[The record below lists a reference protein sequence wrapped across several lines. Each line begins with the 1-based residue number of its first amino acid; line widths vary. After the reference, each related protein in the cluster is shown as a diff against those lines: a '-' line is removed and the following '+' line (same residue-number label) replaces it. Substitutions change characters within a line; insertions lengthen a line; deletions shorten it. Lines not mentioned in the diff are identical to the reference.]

1 MGFLGK
7 LILGIVLVALAYVA
21 SVCINS
27 FLVNSSFGFDTDL
40 LQDST
45 TLVIFGL
52 LCAVILLKFLF
63 DSLDD
68 KNKKKKKSGISD
80 KGKDEKGNEVKQYF
94 SNDFVTVKELETKP
108 EYNFTTFKNLRN
120 VKNDGILI
128 RADRKDHDMAIN
140 FIKPIH
146 TIILGTTSSG
156 KTTNFIEPTMQ
167 LLSMTQAKP
176 SFVVT
181 DPKGELFEYNS
192 EKLKKEGYEVIVLD
206 LKNPFASAQWNPLSH
221 VYKNYHRAY
230 SLEKEVKVHP
240 AGDNPANYKLM
251 TEQNFDYTRTSWYE
265 FNKTAYIS
273 KQALERDMRVTHGK
287 LKDDSLA
294 ELKDVAQSIAPVK
307 NTKDSSWETTAQNL
321 IQAVCLA
328 MLEDSMDKEL
338 GLTLDKFNFYNV
350 GKIAN
355 YLDPTTGRNRDPY
368 SSLKTYLFNYRDKF
382 SKVSGLANTALN
394 NADATV
400 KNYMGF
406 VSSGLSLFNDSG
418 ICYMTSGDTIDLS
431 KVDDKPTAIFIRIPD
446 ELEIRHPL
454 GTLFVSQLYKRLVE
468 KADSQGGKLKR
479 HVYFLLDEFGNMPK
493 FTNFGA
499 TLAVARGRGIYY
511 EIVLQSY
518 SQLTGKYGEQEGKII
533 RDNCPIQVYVGSDE
547 FGTNKEFSEL
557 LGNKTIELTNTTTSK
572 GPDGKENKTESKQV
586 QSIPIAAPHE
596 LPTFRKEMSLVIK
609 SFSPSAVYKNRFI
622 PSDFPEMKPFYD
634 RTRASE
640 KYAPMHEF
648 DEQAVFYDLLIRN
661 DKMKKRAGES
671 ADDDDDDLDF

>member
-1 MGFLGK
+1 MKFFGK
-7 LILGIVLVALAYVA
+7 LFLVAGLVVGSYALA
-21 SVCINS
+21 VCLNS
-27 FLVNSSFGFDTDL
+27 FFTNSKFSFDKAL

-45 TLVIFGL
+45 TYLIFGL
-52 LCAVILLKFLF
+52 LTAIIIMKFLF
-63 DSLDD
+63 DLLDG

-80 KGKDEKGNEVKQYF
+80 KGKDEKGNEVKQFF
-94 SNDFVTVKELETKP
+94 SNDFVSIKDLETKP
-108 EYNFTTFKNLRN
+108 EYNFTTFRNIRN

-176 SFVVT
+176 SFVIT

-192 EKLKKEGYEVIVLD
+192 EKLKKEGYDVIVLD

-221 VYKNYHRAY
+221 VYKNYHRAF
-230 SLEKEVKVHP
+230 SLEKEVKIHP
-240 AGDNPANYKLM
+240 AGDNPKNYKLM
-251 TEQNFDYTRTSWYE
+251 MEQDFDYNATAWYE
-265 FNKTAYIS
+265 FNKTAYFS
-273 KQALERDMRVTHGK
+273 KQSLERDMRVTHGK
-287 LKDDSLA
+287 LKDDALA
-294 ELKDVAQSIAPVK
+294 ELKDISQSIAPVK

-338 GLTLDKFNFYNV
+338 GLTIDKYNFYNV
-350 GKIAN
+350 AKIAN
-355 YLDPTTGRNRDPY
+355 FIDSTGGGNRDPY
-368 SSLKTYLFNYRDKF
+368 ASLKTYLFDYRDKF
-382 SKVSGLANTALN
+382 SKVTGLANTALR
-394 NADATV
+394 NAEATV

-406 VSSGLSLFNDSG
+406 VSSGLALFNDSG
-418 ICYMTSGDTIDLS
+418 ICYMTSGDTIDLE
-431 KVDDKPTAIFIRIPD
+431 KMDEKPTAIFIRIPD

-454 GTLFVSQLYKRLVE
+454 GTLFISQLYKRLVE

-518 SQLTGKYGEQEGKII
+518 SQLTGKYGDQEGKII

-557 LGNKTIELTNTTTSK
+557 LGNKTIEMTNTTTSK

-596 LPTFRKEMSLVIK
+596 LPTFRKEMCLVIK
-609 SFSPSAVYKNRFI
+609 SFSPSAIYKNKFI
-622 PSDFPEMKPFYD
+622 PSDFPEMKQFYD

-648 DEQAVFYDLLIRN
+648 DENAVFYDLKVRN
-661 DKMKKRAGES
+661 DKMKKRAGY
-671 ADDDDDDLDF
+671 DDDDDDDFGF